1 MVDNGSR
8 RGAADLGMPLMIVA
22 FVAIGGFLYWL
33 NGQAAAEKALEMVE
47 DTTTEAA
54 STSDATVVAPT
65 DIQLDATPFEGQTI
79 TLEAL
84 EIQGMLGTQGFWLGM
99 PNGNPFLVSMSEDVM
114 AEGLQLAQGGG
125 ATVTGTIYAIGDSV
139 LNAWTEAGTIGD
151 GERLQAEF
159 ATHYMEAEAVR
170 VIGGGAGGAG
180 N

>member
-1 MVDNGSR
+1 
-8 RGAADLGMPLMIVA
+8 MIVA

-125 ATVTGTIYAIGDSV
+125 ATVTGMIHA
-139 LNAWTEAGTIGD
+139 IGD